1 MYYYRISIRLPPKSC
16 KRLAKLHFSL
26 FTHNL
31 QKIFTF
37 ALYNNLHI
45 SNLLWK
51 EAFYLQFR
59 HEIKHEINHHDMLIL
74 RQRLQAVM
82 KPDSNAVNGKY
93 EIRSLYFD
101 NLNDK
106 ALREKLNGVNIR
118 EKYRIRLYN
127 NDTSMINL
135 ERKFKHGGLGYKEST
150 TLTPEQAQAIAN
162 GDVSWMST
170 STDEIILG
178 FYTRIRNEGLTAK
191 VIVDYTREPFV
202 FAPGNVRVTL
212 DYNIRTGLACTDF
225 LNPDCV
231 TIPIKD
237 SPSIL
242 EVKWDNYLPNV
253 IRDIVQLDGR
263 RNAAF
268 SKYAVCR
275 MYD

>member
-1 MYYYRISIRLPPKSC
+1 M
-16 KRLAKLHFSL
+16 
-26 FTHNL
+26 
-31 QKIFTF
+31 
-37 ALYNNLHI
+37 
-45 SNLLWK
+45 
-51 EAFYLQFR
+51 QFR

-106 ALREKLNGVNIR
+106 ALCEKLNGVNIR

-162 GDVSWMST
+162 GNVSWMST
-170 STDEIILG
+170 STDEVILG

-212 DYNIRTGLACTDF
+212 DYNIRTGLACTAF

-253 IRDIVQLDGR
+253 IRDIVQLDAR